1 MSNILNWYFK
11 NKRKNSVHF
20 LDTVTVYETYSCEE
34 YDRTNTVYETYSGET
49 YSGETYSGET
59 YSGETYSDE
68 EYDKTNT
75 DMQSLEIQTNTTLL
89 GYLWTRILNIV

>member
-49 YSGETYSGET
+49 YSGETYS
-59 YSGETYSDE
+59 DE

>member
-20 LDTVTVYETYSCEE
+20 LDTVTVYETYSGEE
-34 YDRTNTVYETYSGET
+34 YDRTNTIYETYSGET
-49 YSGETYSGET
+49 YSG
-59 YSGETYSDE
+59 E

>member
-49 YSGETYSGET
+49 YSGETYSGE
-59 YSGETYSDE
+59 

>member
-49 YSGETYSGET
+49 YS
-59 YSGETYSDE
+59 DE